1 VSECHYIL
9 RKADSDQRFLSTFLV
24 IGTHMSK
31 SKTPEGN
38 GVSERDISFVTWE
51 ELNATAVVT
60 TP

>member
-1 VSECHYIL
+1 
-9 RKADSDQRFLSTFLV
+9 
-24 IGTHMSK
+24 MSK